1 MDEEEEGD
9 RNSSEALETYLL
21 TTMMVGD
28 KDTCTDA
35 LAAKNTPISTA
46 TAPAVE
52 PAITKR
58 KAMHGLATASLNE
71 QSERDDGGWRSAF
84 EQFSDVWTFDIEAHH
99 AALEKFRDTLR
110 DARRTDVDSPMLNQ
124 WSCDHHPSE
133 QSKCDDGGWE
143 ITFER
148 FLDVWLNGQFSPPTV
163 DMGHQPK

>member
-46 TAPAVE
+46 PAVK

-58 KAMHGLATASLNE
+58 KAMHGHATASLN
-71 QSERDDGGWRSAF
+71 
-84 EQFSDVWTFDIEAHH
+84 
-99 AALEKFRDTLR
+99 
-110 DARRTDVDSPMLNQ
+110 
-124 WSCDHHPSE
+124 E
-133 QSKCDDGGWE
+133 QSKCDDGGWR

-163 DMGHQPK
+163 EMGHQPK